1 MKLSVRLI
9 LLLIATTLIQG
20 AFGQDVLLLRG
31 ALKDTETQKKLD
43 NCQVTVFKNGQQF
56 DVYDTGGSGKY
67 EFRLELG
74 YNYDIKFS
82 RVDYVSK
89 IVRIDT
95 RNIPEEDKA
104 GGFQM
109 DLPGMLFTMQEGYN
123 TDIMKEPVGKV
134 AFSPQTNS
142 MEYDEPYA
150 NNMKAKIEAEL
161 KRLKSLEDG
170 KDKMIEDFNKLVKE
184 GDQRMIEKKYK
195 DAMDKFTEALK
206 IFPQDAAAKQKY
218 DAAKAAYDAELA
230 LAADNA
236 KYDKLLVEGEAAIKS
251 KKWDE
256 AKKKYTEAKD
266 LKPKE
271 KTPKEKLYEIEQ
283 LMAGAEKQGEYDA
296 LMTEANKMF
305 SNKDYALCIDK
316 YRAASALFPS
326 ISEPKDQIVKA
337 QAALDGMLADEAK
350 KKQLEQRYNDL
361 MALGAKNKGE
371 DKLDAALGNY
381 KEARDLKSEEQQP
394 KDRIKEIEDILAQRE
409 KDKSKNDAD
418 ALANK
423 EKEEI
428 ERKFNDLIQQA
439 DKLYTEKNWS
449 ESKGKYNEALA
460 VKEAQYPH
468 ARIASI
474 DEILA
479 AEEAKN
485 SSDALADAA
494 RQREEEAKL
503 KEAQLAADKAE
514 QERLAEE
521 ARLRRQKE
529 QEEAEAEAK
538 AELLKK
544 NQKSGFKNEAD
555 RAREDEVERYYRQ
568 SRAWQDS
575 LKYADVRTK
584 AENNEKFSASQKD
597 KSNERIVLNEV
608 QANDKKKELE
618 KVDPRA
624 DERLKEQEEII
635 TAKKEE
641 LTDINNRGNSYAIR
655 NAGDNERKKEEI
667 KSNEKDFAERAET
680 RNEKSQEDVAA
691 KKEADAALAG
701 NDRNREK
708 LITEM
713 DQKQETYQ
721 ENTESYESRS
731 STLRTDATMKIDKQ
745 KEDQTN
751 MTFDGEKVREQ
762 NELVMEE
769 KKKEAETKSNDS
781 QDAAKVRIE
790 GTVNQIEAQKESS
803 ESMSSDANR
812 NNSSL
817 ERAEIS
823 EKKTQVEIM
832 AIDKEAKAAE
842 DRYQTRK
849 ELFDVNT
856 GQQQTEKASPGTED
870 LPEGVSETSYE
881 VNNKMI
887 TERTV
892 KRDNKVDKYLK
903 SVSKTGIYYFKNGK
917 PITKQMWIQETL
929 ENESN

>member
-109 DLPGMLFTMQEGYN
+109 DLPGMLFPMQPGYN

-206 IFPQDAAAKQKY
+206 IFPQDLPAKQKY

-251 KKWDE
+251 KKWDD
-256 AKKKYTEAKD
+256 AKKKYTEARD

-283 LMAGAEKQGEYDA
+283 LMAGAEKQDEYDA
-296 LMTEANKMF
+296 LMIEANKMF

-361 MALGAKNKGE
+361 MALGSKNKGE

-381 KEARDLKSEEQQP
+381 KEAKDLKPEEQAP

-428 ERKFNDLIQQA
+428 EKKFNDLIQEA
-439 DKLYTEKNWS
+439 DKLYTEKKWA

-468 ARIASI
+468 ARIDSI
-474 DEILA
+474 DAILA

-485 SSDALADAA
+485 SDDALADAA

-529 QEEAEAEAK
+529 QEEEDAAAK

-575 LKYADVRTK
+575 LKYAEVRTK

-624 DERLKEQEEII
+624 DKRLKEQEEII

-713 DQKQETYQ
+713 EQKQETYQ
-721 ENTESYESRS
+721 ENTESYESRN

-762 NELVMEE
+762 NELAMEE

-812 NNSSL
+812 NNSSV

>member
-9 LLLIATTLIQG
+9 LLIIATTLIQSV
-20 AFGQDVLLLRG
+20 FGQDQLLLRG
-31 ALKDTETQKKLD
+31 ALKDSETQKKLD
-43 NCQVTVFKNGQQF
+43 NCQVTVFRNGQQF

-67 EFRLELG
+67 EFRLDLG

-82 RVDYVSK
+82 RVDYVQK

-109 DLPGMLFTMQEGYN
+109 DLPGMLFHMQEGFN

-150 NNMKAKIEAEL
+150 NNMKAKIETEL

-170 KDKMIEDFNKLVKE
+170 KDKMIEDFNNLIKE

-195 DAMDKFTEALK
+195 DAMDKFSEALK
-206 IFPQDAAAKQKY
+206 IFPQDLPAKQKY

-230 LAADNA
+230 LAANNA

-251 KKWDE
+251 KKWDD
-256 AKKKYTEAKD
+256 AKKKYTEARD

-271 KTPKEKLYEIEQ
+271 KLPKEKLYEIEQ
-283 LMAGAEKQGEYDA
+283 LMANAEKQGEYDA
-296 LMTEANKMF
+296 LMTEANKLF
-305 SNKDYALCIDK
+305 NSKDYALSIDK
-316 YRAASALFPS
+316 YRAASVLFPS

-337 QAALDGMLADEAK
+337 QAALDAMLADEAK
-350 KKQLEQRYNDL
+350 KKQIEQRYNDL

-381 KEARDLKSEEQQP
+381 KEARDLKPEEQQP

-409 KDKSKNDAD
+409 KDKSKNEAD

-428 ERKFNDLIQQA
+428 ERKFNELVGQA
-439 DKLYTEKNWS
+439 DKLYTEKKWA
-449 ESKGKYNEALA
+449 ESKGKYQEALA

-468 ARIASI
+468 ARITSI
-474 DEILA
+474 DAILA
-479 AEEAKN
+479 AEEKN
-485 SSDALADAA
+485 NNDTLAEAA
-494 RQREEEAKL
+494 RKREEEAKL

-529 QEEAEAEAK
+529 QEDAEAAAK

-544 NQKSGFKNEAD
+544 NEKNGFINEAD

-575 LKYADVRTK
+575 LKYAEVRTK

-597 KSNERIVLNEV
+597 KSNERIILSEI

-655 NAGDNERKKEEI
+655 NAGDNERKKEEVEN
-667 KSNEKDFAERAET
+667 NEKDFAQRAET
-680 RNEKSQEDVAA
+680 RNEKSQEEVAA

-713 DQKQETYQ
+713 EQKQETYQ
-721 ENTESYESRS
+721 QNTESYESRN
-731 STLRTDATMKIDKQ
+731 STLRTDATMKIDQQ

-762 NELVMEE
+762 NELAMEE
-769 KKKEAETKSNDS
+769 KKKDAETKSNDS

-790 GTVNQIEAQKESS
+790 GTVNKIEAQKESS

-812 NNSSL
+812 NNSSV
-817 ERAEIS
+817 ERSEIN
-823 EKKTQVEIM
+823 EKKAQVEMM

-856 GQQQTEKASPGTED
+856 GQQQTEKAAPGTED

-881 VNNKMI
+881 LNNKMI

>member
-1 MKLSVRLI
+1 MIILRLPRDIPDNFGLYLKLQGKTPRQSMKLSLR
-9 LLLIATTLIQG
+9 LLLIIIATTLIQS
-20 AFGQDVLLLRG
+20 AFGQDELLLRG
-31 ALKDTETQKKLD
+31 ALKDSETQKKLD

-74 YNYDIKFS
+74 YSYDIKFS

-109 DLPGMLFTMQEGYN
+109 DLPGMLFHMQEGFN
-123 TDIMKEPVGKV
+123 TDIMKDPVGKV

-161 KRLKSLEDG
+161 KRLKSLEEG
-170 KDKMIEDFNKLVKE
+170 KDKMMEEFNKLVKE

-206 IFPQDAAAKQKY
+206 IFPQDATAKQKY

-271 KTPKEKLYEIEQ
+271 KLPKEKLYEIEQ
-283 LMAGAEKQGEYDA
+283 LMANAEKQGEYDA
-296 LMTEANKMF
+296 LMAEANKLF
-305 SNKDYALCIDK
+305 NNKDYVLCIDK

-381 KEARDLKSEEQQP
+381 KEAKDLKPEEQAP

-409 KDKSKNDAD
+409 KDKQKNDAD

-428 ERKFNDLIQQA
+428 EKKFNDLVTQA
-439 DKLYTEKNWS
+439 DKLYTEKKWA
-449 ESKGKYNEALA
+449 ESKGKYQEALA

-485 SSDALADAA
+485 NNDALADAA
-494 RQREEEAKL
+494 RKREEEAKER
-503 KEAQLAADKAE
+503 EAKLAAEKAE
-514 QERLAEE
+514 QERIAEE
-521 ARLRRQKE
+521 ARLRRQK
-529 QEEAEAEAK
+529 
-538 AELLKK
+538 
-544 NQKSGFKNEAD
+544 
-555 RAREDEVERYYRQ
+555 
-568 SRAWQDS
+568 
-575 LKYADVRTK
+575 
-584 AENNEKFSASQKD
+584 
-597 KSNERIVLNEV
+597 
-608 QANDKKKELE
+608 
-618 KVDPRA
+618 
-624 DERLKEQEEII
+624 
-635 TAKKEE
+635 
-641 LTDINNRGNSYAIR
+641 
-655 NAGDNERKKEEI
+655 
-667 KSNEKDFAERAET
+667 
-680 RNEKSQEDVAA
+680 
-691 KKEADAALAG
+691 
-701 NDRNREK
+701 
-708 LITEM
+708 
-713 DQKQETYQ
+713 
-721 ENTESYESRS
+721 
-731 STLRTDATMKIDKQ
+731 
-745 KEDQTN
+745 
-751 MTFDGEKVREQ
+751 
-762 NELVMEE
+762 
-769 KKKEAETKSNDS
+769 
-781 QDAAKVRIE
+781 
-790 GTVNQIEAQKESS
+790 
-803 ESMSSDANR
+803 
-812 NNSSL
+812 
-817 ERAEIS
+817 
-823 EKKTQVEIM
+823 
-832 AIDKEAKAAE
+832 
-842 DRYQTRK
+842 
-849 ELFDVNT
+849 
-856 GQQQTEKASPGTED
+856 
-870 LPEGVSETSYE
+870 
-881 VNNKMI
+881 
-887 TERTV
+887 
-892 KRDNKVDKYLK
+892 
-903 SVSKTGIYYFKNGK
+903 
-917 PITKQMWIQETL
+917 
-929 ENESN
+929 